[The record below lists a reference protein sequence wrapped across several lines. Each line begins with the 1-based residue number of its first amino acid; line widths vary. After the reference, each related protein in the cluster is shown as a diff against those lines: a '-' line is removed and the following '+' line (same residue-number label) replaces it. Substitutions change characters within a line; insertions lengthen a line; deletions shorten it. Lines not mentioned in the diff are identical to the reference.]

1 MRRDDRDNETRDE
14 GHHLHADEAIQPV
27 PSVPQPELP
36 GDEAFRRVPER
47 AELAVPPSGQS
58 LLQGEGHMLTA
69 GKASQEPLPALHPH
83 DGEEGQAPAA
93 ANGRQARA
101 DLAAIVAAIRYH
113 HRTRRYAMAQRKR
126 ADLSLGAFLRLALGW
141 RKDAPADERKR
152 ISAQAQALIK
162 AGEAETKK
170 GEADTDEPAYAEWR
184 HVILASIAARK
195 PFDDVEKAATK
206 AMERLAE
213 TLPVW
218 QWAEP
223 IKGFSARGLA
233 TIVGE
238 AGDLGT
244 YPKKGHLWKRM
255 GLAVIGAGDGIND
268 VRQGNAGRNASK
280 EDWIAHG
287 YNAERRAMM
296 FVIGDTLVKTNKPE
310 NPYRAVYDRRKA
322 QERAKAEAKGLAIVP
337 AAKIPQRKP
346 DGYVAEGTIHL
357 RAQRY
362 MEKRLLRDIW
372 QAWRAAA

>member
-14 GHHLHADEAIQPV
+14 GHNLHADEAIQPV

-36 GDEAFRRVPER
+36 GDEAEDDVPKG
-47 AELAVPPSGQS
+47 AYVIVPPSGQPP
-58 LLQGEGHMLTA
+58 LQGEGLSGTA
-69 GKASQEPLPALHPH
+69 DKAVEQVPSALHPH
-83 DGEEGQAPAA
+83 GGEEGQASGAREGHPT
-93 ANGRQARA
+93 RA
-101 DLAAIVAAIRYH
+101 DLAATVAAIRYH

-141 RKDAPADERKR
+141 RKDAPAEERKR
-152 ISAQAQALIK
+152 VADQARALIA

-170 GEADTDEPAYAEWR
+170 GDADTDEPAYAEWR

-206 AMERLAE
+206 AMERLAA

-255 GLAVIGAGDGIND
+255 GLAVIGAGDGVND

-322 QERAKAEAKGLAIVP
+322 QERAKAEAKGLTIVP

>member
-36 GDEAFRRVPER
+36 GDEASTRVPEG
-47 AELAVPPSGQS
+47 AGVALPPSGQPP
-58 LLQGEGHMLTA
+58 LQGEGHGYGADEAMATA
-69 GKASQEPLPALHPH
+69 PSALHPH
-83 DGEEGQAPAA
+83 GGEEGHSTSAGDGPS
-93 ANGRQARA
+93 ARA
-101 DLAAIVAAIRYH
+101 DLAATVAAIRYH

-195 PFDDVEKAATK
+195 PFDDVEKAATR
-206 AMERLAE
+206 AMERLAA

-337 AAKIPQRKP
+337 AAKIPKRKP
-346 DGYVAEGTIHL
+346 EGYVAEGTIHL